1 MEITDL
7 NAVLTVAGI
16 LIIFA
21 MIPYVYTHV
30 QRVKT
35 TKTQITKMMHDVKR
49 LMDGKLE
56 TTGPVA
62 DLAENKQ
69 YRQKLETVRCLLDKI
84 LSKRSTYPK
93 ALHYYALYHIATG
106 RLDLAEKNWTRAIQ
120 SGKDRQIFHNNL
132 GNLYFERKDYDK
144 SMLHYKKAI
153 QIDPDYDPP
162 HVGMGNIK
170 FQRGKIYSAMGS
182 YSYAARI
189 NNGNA
194 NALIGI
200 GNCYMQTKNFKKA
213 KGSYEQAFKLDK
225 TNKFLNAVLSD
236 IYIARKQYHEA
247 DNILL
252 GAIDRHPTYSVF
264 HKQLGDIKSKLNKEL
279 DAVEAYTNFL
289 RLECEKDSL
298 SQFIRS
304 KFESYLAVEIISDL
318 LKKKKKINY
327 DQFIKELNNVVTVYL
342 INQRILG
349 KLTAI
354 KKKAYQQFSR
364 YYIDKVVVSIAQN
377 QKRRPPK
384 TADPVILAS

>member
-1 MEITDL
+1 ML
-7 NAVLTVAGI
+7 PL
-16 LIIFA
+16 
-21 MIPYVYTHV
+21 VYTLIL
-30 QRVKT
+30 RRKT
-35 TKTQITKMMHDVKR
+35 TKTQISKMMHEVKR
-49 LMDGKLE
+49 LLDEKIE

-84 LSKRSTYPK
+84 LSIRSTYPK
-93 ALHYYALYHIATG
+93 ALHYYALYHIVTG
-106 RLDLAEKNWTRAIQ
+106 RLDLAEKNWARAIQ
-120 SGKDRQIFHNNL
+120 SGKDSQIFHYNL
-132 GNLYFERKDYDK
+132 GNLYFERKEYDK

-153 QIDPDYDPP
+153 QIDPNYDPP

-189 NNGNA
+189 NNGNPD
-194 NALIGI
+194 ALIGI
-200 GNCYMQTKNFKKA
+200 GNCYMQTKNIEKA

-225 TNKFLNAVLSD
+225 TNKYLNAVLSD
-236 IYIARKQYHEA
+236 MFIARKQYHEA
-247 DNILL
+247 DKILL
-252 GAIDRHPTYSVF
+252 DAIDRHPTYSVF
-264 HKQLGDIKSKLNKEL
+264 YKQLGDIKSKLNKEL

-289 RLECEKDSL
+289 RLKCEKESL

-318 LKKKKKINY
+318 IKKKKKINY

-349 KLTAI
+349 ELTAT
-354 KKKAYQQFSR
+354 KKKAYQQFTS
-364 YYIDKVVVSIAQN
+364 YFIDKIVVSMAKN
-377 QKRRPPK
+377 QKWRPSK
-384 TADPVILAS
+384 TADQVILAS